1 VTVGTHSTRRAPRLA
16 PRPLGL
22 ICLGLVLLGVAWAM
36 SSQPFQAP
44 DEASHY
50 LRGLEIANGKLLG
63 PRAKYPA
70 VGIPAAEY
78 AFASHDTRAVEVP
91 AAMSPGNE
99 SCADAKP
106 DLHGCIEVTPTGDY
120 YPVAYVLPSIGLVLA
135 SNANEALWLA
145 RILSLLPCLALIIAG
160 LLALWDT
167 DGWSIA
173 GALAALTPMVLF
185 VCAIFNPSGLEIA
198 ANFAFVAA
206 AFRIAR
212 GETRAPRFVW
222 IVLALAGVLTID
234 SFQSGPVSAVA
245 DLAIVAGLIGATAG
259 RELLAANRRPLTLV
273 GGLLLAALVAWAVY
287 SKASGV
293 AHSQF
298 DVNPFW
304 TSLQQGLTAL
314 RFALQDAVG
323 TFGSLTV
330 PLPMTARWLWWSGIA
345 SLVLGA
351 LVLGGRRQRIVVAAT
366 VVLVLLYP
374 VLFYAWVYRL
384 SGYALQ
390 GRQVLPLLMLI
401 PLLSGEVVHRQ
412 LRSGA
417 VRSIPRAAVPV
428 GLVGI
433 AVFQAYAWWYNAR
446 DSAGAPGTDRFY
458 AYAHWSPP
466 LGWLLW
472 IAVAGLGTVALI
484 AAAAVAYRIDGASAH
499 RLSSEAL
506 P

>member
-1 VTVGTHSTRRAPRLA
+1 MHSEHRASRLV
-16 PRPLGL
+16 RSPLGL
-22 ICLGLVLLGVAWAM
+22 IGLGVVLLGLAWST

-50 LRGLEIANGKLLG
+50 LRALEIASGRLLG
-63 PRAKYPA
+63 PRARYPA
-70 VGIPAAEY
+70 VGIPAAEHV
-78 AFASHDTRAVEVP
+78 FASHDTRAVEVP

-99 SCADAKP
+99 SCADGKP
-106 DLHGCIEVTPTGDY
+106 DQRGCVEVTPTGDY
-120 YPVAYVLPSIGLVLA
+120 YPVAYVLPAIGLKLA
-135 SNANEALWLA
+135 NNADEALWFA
-145 RILSLLPCLALIIAG
+145 RILSLLPCLALIVAG
-160 LLALWDT
+160 LLALWET

-185 VCAIFNPSGLEIA
+185 VCAILNPSGLEIA

-222 IVLALAGVLTID
+222 ILLALAGVLMID
-234 SFQSGPVSAVA
+234 SFQSGPVSAVG

-259 RELLAANRRPLTLV
+259 RELLAANRRAVTLV
-273 GGLLLAALVAWAVY
+273 GGLLLAALVAWAGY
-287 SKASGV
+287 SKVSGV

-304 TSLQQGLTAL
+304 TSLRQGLTAL
-314 RFALQDAVG
+314 RFVLQDAVG

-330 PLPMTARWLWWSGIA
+330 PLPMTARWLWWLGIA

-351 LVLGGRRQRIVVAAT
+351 LVLGGRRQRIVVVAT

-374 VLFYAWVYRL
+374 VLFFAWVYRL
-384 SGYALQ
+384 SGYGLQ

-401 PLLSGEVVHRQ
+401 PLVSGEVVHRELQ
-412 LRSGA
+412 SGA
-417 VRSIPRAAVPV
+417 ARSIPRAAVPA

-466 LGWLLW
+466 LGWPVW
-472 IAVAGLGTVALI
+472 IAVAGLGTIALI
-484 AAAAVAYRIDGASAH
+484 AGAAVLYRIGRAGAP
-499 RLSSEAL
+499 RLSAEVLA
-506 P
+506 